1 MSDLFTPKWERVL
14 LTDATY
20 LFEIMLVRRN
30 WKCMKQITPIDP
42 FFLDLT
48 DD

>member
-1 MSDLFTPKWERVL
+1 MSDPFTPIMFSL
-14 LTDATY
+14 LMLHIY
-20 LFEIMLVRRN
+20 LNIRRN